1 MSDAQEW
8 RGHIAELR
16 EVAEQTVDAER
27 HQKLLDLA
35 DEWEE
40 FAKELGE
47 ANVVFQ
53 LGEVRWTRNV
63 RQPRGLIKV
72 EPGESPTV
80 MCLSRRQ
87 DKV

>member
-1 MSDAQEW
+1 MSDAEEW

-47 ANVVFQ
+47 ANVVFR
-53 LGEVRWTRNV
+53 LGEETLAPGVPKAPCTAITTLVRGAT
-63 RQPRGLIKV
+63 K
-72 EPGESPTV
+72 
-80 MCLSRRQ
+80 
-87 DKV
+87 

>member
-27 HQKLLDLA
+27 HQKLLDFA

-47 ANVVFQ
+47 ANVVFR